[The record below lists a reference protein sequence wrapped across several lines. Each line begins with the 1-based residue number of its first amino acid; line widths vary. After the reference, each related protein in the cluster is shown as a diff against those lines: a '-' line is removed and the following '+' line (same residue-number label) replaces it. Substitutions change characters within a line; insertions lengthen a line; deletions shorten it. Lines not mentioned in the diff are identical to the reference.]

1 MKKAEDFRKA
11 FGPVTPGFESAAKE
25 TIRELR
31 AKETQ
36 KKRRTAGE
44 WLRYRRPVLAMAMAL
59 VLFIGF
65 LAVNDTLNL
74 SGHTDEIR
82 TGKAQYTVQPI
93 ETALAQGIEEG
104 EGEGEGEGMAEGTGI
119 AADETLGQIT
129 HTFWGFMT
137 GWAEKDTDRMLALC
151 ADEWKANTPD
161 AAQAIE
167 NLAASGKPRGYQF
180 IQISGGQEDPVRT
193 ASIAVQWEAENGS
206 FIWKKHEI
214 AFRRL
219 SGGNDIYYVDPEGFA
234 AGEPAEAVPEEDLV
248 LLTEEGIRRT
258 NLETHLGI
266 SMDALIPLNLSVEKQ
281 GIRVD
286 VISGCVK
293 GKNAYFMCKV
303 QDIDGKYAGYELDA
317 SPFWNDDVVS
327 TSVMNLASD
336 PGANERTQMIRLELS
351 DLLPTS
357 GASLQAGYGS
367 FTVEDGSRIDL
378 LPLLKEHGGAEE
390 GTALPNIERNYGGTE
405 SPEDLKVLNY
415 RKPLDIPLYR
425 DVCLG
430 GIGWIDGQLHVQL
443 HNTGRDVIDMRNGRT
458 FACMMNVSCYV
469 NGKSYEDISSPYNP
483 LNWDGDSDGWS
494 EWSEFVFNCQPEDA
508 EKMEL
513 DTYITVTDRIL
524 EDNWTVNIPLD
535 PIRIPDDPEQA
546 GVQDDESASAPF
558 SILNDFFCQWA
569 QENWETMQLYVK
581 TEMLNETT
589 DTIRAKLKEKLSFAR
604 PMNYQVNGIAATED
618 NQVRKVTCTI
628 LAARDSGEE
637 PQYQRFEMN
646 LVNTERHWYPDPLS
660 LVLLGPA
667 ESDPAAK
674 TYDLSKESIFNK
686 CLNEFDNPAELFP
699 VSGVSCEKDGIRVEL
714 ISGAITPYEVWYVYS
729 VRDVEK
735 QFEDDMQE
743 IYAPSDSIGTYY
755 SYQQGCLY
763 YDPDQHETLRMGH
776 FTYNDR
782 VDLTDREVTMTLGG
796 MEIGGKTLPGS
807 WDLEFPLSAICPE
820 AKPAGSAE
828 TADAAVKAM
837 AAENAEIVDAAM
849 KEAAAAYALPRKMK
863 NDINQLIL
871 WEFFGNWAQGN
882 VDDMVYGLN
891 FTHKLNGE
899 ASKARVKELLESGT
913 PLRYQINGTRLEGEE
928 KVYTCT
934 VELASGSGESPRCER
949 FAVRINTDFENS
961 RFGIDLNSFDHG
973 QPAEMDPAKQ
983 TFSLSME
990 TYINVVLDYY
1000 YPGLRENLRPIG
1012 LSCEQNG
1019 IRMELISGLL
1029 KDGEEYI
1036 FYSLEDLEGKYDLG
1050 SLDVMNLSD
1059 SVGNRES
1066 YSGTPVYRD
1075 RTARKVYF
1083 MWNPHYGKQ
1092 PVDLSDRTVSLKLD
1106 CLDILQH
1113 CWVNIAELAEQ
1124 YGRTTESVPAPE
1136 GVSEWDIQKGTFVTP
1151 EGAKVL
1157 DYRNPLDIQVLP
1169 NMKITGVGWI
1179 DDRLHVQTCVNNM
1192 TRASFSFSHRH
1203 RSELSW
1209 HDEENDGDYTE
1220 IVFDIGP
1227 DDEKIKDLCFCPQI
1241 GGGRIFGPWEI
1252 EFPLSAIC
1260 PETKTETET
1269 ARVLSEDEIIRDN
1282 LDQLLPGVSDKLLP
1296 VHLASEKQGLRVEV
1310 VSGYV
1315 SGTDSCFVISVQDP
1329 EGKYTDYRTDPSF
1342 TSDISDSIRGYGFYN
1357 LYTDEAEHKTYYAF
1371 TPTIYEPVTAEDR
1384 TVNTGIDL
1392 FRLEQSESFDLVPL
1406 LRQYG
1411 ETVEGVEQPDAIRHL
1426 EGAEQKLPRDMK
1438 FLDYTQP
1445 LDIPLFGDVCLSGI
1459 GWIDDQLH
1467 VQLHNTGRSK
1477 IQRGNTTH
1485 YDVWSA
1491 GISCSAGDPYYSIE
1505 FDADYD
1511 DCAEWKEFIYNVK
1524 PDETDGL
1531 KLDTSLLV
1539 LTDVLDDGWT
1549 VEFPLSTICRE
1560 TAKQV
1565 PQANADDAV
1574 RPVEELVEDY
1584 GNMNLDE
1591 REGKITFDV
1600 YANTEVYTQDG
1611 IGYALKEDGTAEV
1624 VETSVLLVDPESIR
1638 IPKTVNGHTVT
1649 AVGTG
1654 AFGSYF
1660 NLESVF
1666 LPDSVQKIENCA
1678 FEGCIGLK
1686 YLRIPDGVTSIKGS
1700 AFLNCTN
1707 LTNVTIPSSVTVI
1720 ESQAFSGCKS
1730 LASVSIP
1737 AGTFSIGNYAFVGC
1751 TGLTSITLPEGLKAL
1766 GSSAFFGCTGLE
1778 TVEVPGSI
1786 FAVIEGTFKNCTGLK
1801 TACLQEGITVLCAD
1815 AFAGCGALETIELP
1829 ESLRTIGSRV
1839 FRDCVSLKKLALPE
1853 GLQYI
1858 GRAAFMDCTGLE
1870 ELVIPESVTDMDK
1883 NVFRGCVNLTCTVT
1897 AGSYAMRYCEE
1908 NGIPYVVK

>member
-104 EGEGEGEGMAEGTGI
+104 EGEGEGEGLAEDAGI
-119 AADETLGQIT
+119 VADETLGQIT

-137 GWAEKDTDRMLALC
+137 GWAEKDTDRMLSLC

-258 NLETHLGI
+258 NLETHMGI

-286 VISGCVK
+286 VVSGCVK

-378 LPLLKEHGGAEE
+378 LPLLKEHGGTEE

-405 SPEDLKVLNY
+405 PPEDLKVLNY

-430 GIGWIDGQLHVQL
+430 GIGWINGQLHVQL
-443 HNTGRDVIDMRNGRT
+443 HNTGRDFIDMRNGRT
-458 FACMMNVSCYV
+458 FAGMMNVSCFV
-469 NGKSYEDISSPYNP
+469 NGKAFEDISSPYNP

-513 DTYITVTDRIL
+513 DAYITVTDRIL
-524 EDNWTVNIPLD
+524 EDDWIVNIPLD
-535 PIRIPDDPEQA
+535 PIRIPDDQVTA
-546 GVQDDESASAPF
+546 GAEEDGFGRGYDELDRFMVEWAQKNWGNAAVFAQYERTDKAS
-558 SILNDFFCQWA
+558 SILEA
-569 QENWETMQLYVK
+569 V
-581 TEMLNETT
+581 
-589 DTIRAKLKEKLSFAR
+589 KEKLSFAR
-604 PMNYQVNGIAATED
+604 PLNYQVNSVSVTD
-618 NQVRKVTCTI
+618 DSKVRTVTLTI
-628 LAARDSGEE
+628 LADPGNGEE
-637 PQYQRFEMN
+637 PQYQRCELDIRRINNGQLM
-646 LVNTERHWYPDPLS
+646 PDPLS
-660 LVLLGPA
+660 LVVLGPA
-667 ESDPAAK
+667 ENDPAVK
-674 TYDLSKESIFNK
+674 TVDFSKDAIFNRNLK
-686 CLNEFDNPAELFP
+686 GFDPPAELSP
-699 VSGVSCEKDGIRVEL
+699 VSGVSCEKDGIRMEL

-729 VRDVEK
+729 VQDLEM
-735 QFEDDMQE
+735 QSGDDSWE
-743 IYAPSDSIGTYY
+743 IYTLSDSIGNYRFF
-755 SYQQGCLY
+755 QDGELY
-763 YDPDQHETLRMGH
+763 HDPDKHQTIRMGH
-776 FTYNDR
+776 YEYWEKA
-782 VDLTDREVTMTLGG
+782 DLTDRMVTVQLSYVAN
-796 MEIGGKTLPGS
+796 GGKTLPGP
-807 WDLEFPLSAICPE
+807 WELEFPLSAICPE
-820 AKPAGSAE
+820 AKPTGSAE
-828 TADAAVKAM
+828 TADAAVK
-837 AAENAEIVDAAM
+837 
-849 KEAAAAYALPRKMK
+849 EAAAADPAVPETGLAQKMR
-863 NDINQLIL
+863 DDYNQFNL
-871 WEFFGNWAQGN
+871 WQFFGNWAQGN

-891 FTHKLNGE
+891 LTHKLHGE

-913 PLRYQINGTRLEGEE
+913 PLNYQINGILQDGDEE
-928 KVYTCT
+928 VYTCT

-973 QPAEMDPAKQ
+973 QPAEMDQAKEII
-983 TFSLSME
+983 SLSRG
-990 TYINVVLDYY
+990 TYIHDHLEYFH
-1000 YPGLRENLRPIG
+1000 PGISGNLRPIG
-1012 LSCEQNG
+1012 LTCERNG

-1036 FYSLEDLEGKYDLG
+1036 LYSLEDPEGKYDLG
-1050 SLDVMNLSD
+1050 SLNVPDLSD
-1059 SVGNRES
+1059 SIGKWET
-1066 YSGTPVYRD
+1066 YSSSPVYRD
-1075 RTARKVYF
+1075 RTARKAYF
-1083 MWNPHYGKQ
+1083 MWNPHYGNR
-1092 PVDLSDRTVSLKLD
+1092 PVDLTDRNVSLRLD
-1106 CLDILQH
+1106 YLDFLQN

-1124 YGRTTESVPAPE
+1124 YGRTTEGVPAPE
-1136 GVSEWDIQKGTFVTP
+1136 EASEWDIQKMDYVTP

-1169 NMKITGVGWI
+1169 NMKITGIGWI
-1179 DDRLHVQTCVNNM
+1179 DDRLHVQFCVKNM
-1192 TRASFSFSHRH
+1192 TRASFYFNFVQ

-1209 HDEENDGDYTE
+1209 YDADNDGSYTE
-1220 IVFDIGP
+1220 VIFDIGP
-1227 DDEKIKDLCFCPQI
+1227 GDEKIKEMYFCPEI
-1241 GGGRIFGPWEI
+1241 GQEQIFGPWRI
-1252 EFPLSAIC
+1252 EFPLSTIC
-1260 PETKTETET
+1260 PETKAETET

-1282 LDQLLPGVSDKLLP
+1282 LDPLLSGVSDKLLP
-1296 VHLASEKQGLRVEV
+1296 VHLVSEKQGLRVEV

-1411 ETVEGVEQPDAIRHL
+1411 KTVEGVEQPDAIRHL

-1459 GWIDDQLH
+1459 GWIGDQLH

-1491 GISCSAGDPYYSIE
+1491 GISCSAGDPYYIIE

-1511 DCAEWKEFIYNVK
+1511 ECAEWKEFIYNVK

-1560 TAKQV
+1560 TAEQV

-1574 RPVEELVEDY
+1574 RPVEKLVEDY

-1654 AFGSYF
+1654 VFGSYF

-1686 YLRIPDGVTSIKGS
+1686 SLRIPDGVTSIKGS
-1700 AFLNCTN
+1700 VFLNCTN
-1707 LTNVTIPSSVTVI
+1707 LTDVTIPSSVTVI
-1720 ESQAFSGCKS
+1720 ESQAFSGCKN

-1737 AGTFSIGNYAFVGC
+1737 AGTFSIGNYTFVGC

-1778 TVEVPGSI
+1778 TVEVPGGI

-1801 TACLQEGITVLCAD
+1801 TVCLQEGITVLCAD

-1839 FRDCVSLKKLALPE
+1839 FRDCISLKKLALPE

-1883 NVFRGCVNLTCTVT
+1883 NVFRGCTNLTCTV
-1897 AGSYAMRYCEE
+1897 AADSYAMRYCEE